1 MYFHLSQPTNK
12 PSAKP
17 SLSPTTMRPTTRSPI
32 SEMWWPDVESEE
44 KTCYYGRGR
53 RISSLCSLAFLLL
66 HVSNPSLFFFMLDY
80 PEFMTLNSNR
90 LNFLFT
96 SKEEC
101 CRVHS
106 CIVSTRADYWWP
118 ALETDEKQCS
128 YGSGINIMVLSTFVF
143 VIFGYISNIL
153 LYLLCPRV
161 P

>member
-1 MYFHLSQPTNK
+1 M
-12 PSAKP
+12 
-17 SLSPTTMRPTTRSPI
+17 
-32 SEMWWPDVESEE
+32 VEVGEYLA
-44 KTCYYGRGR
+44 CV
-53 RISSLCSLAFLLL
+53 CSHFLLSM

-106 CIVSTRADYWWP
+106 CVVSTKADYWWP
-118 ALETDEKQCS
+118 ELESDEKQCS
-128 YGSGINIMVLSTFVF
+128 YGSGINIMVLSSSVC
-143 VIFGYISNIL
+143 VNFGYISNIL
-153 LYLLCPRV
+153 LYLLCLRV